1 MTNSEFASISPLAYD
16 ARGIGPTLVLLHAFP
31 LDRTMWTGQLK
42 GLSSD
47 CHVIVPD
54 AFGFGGTPLPSEG
67 WTIDGLADSV
77 ALLLDSIDQ
86 TEPVI
91 LGGLSM
97 GGYVALAFARRHP
110 QRLRGLI
117 LADTRAEPDSAEAK
131 AGRAAMIELGLKSG
145 SSAVIEKMLPNM
157 LSPVSFAERPE
168 VVATVRRIV
177 STQKPESI
185 AAALGALRDRPDA
198 RPGLSTI
205 KVPTLIIVGEDD
217 KITPPDAARTLN
229 SAISQSKL
237 VIISGAGHLSHLEA
251 PEAFNAA
258 IREFVNSL

>member
-1 MTNSEFASISPLAYD
+1 
-16 ARGIGPTLVLLHAFP
+16 
-31 LDRTMWTGQLK
+31 
-42 GLSSD
+42 
-47 CHVIVPD
+47 
-54 AFGFGGTPLPSEG
+54 
-67 WTIDGLADSV
+67 
-77 ALLLDSIDQ
+77 
-86 TEPVI
+86 
-91 LGGLSM
+91 
-97 GGYVALAFARRHP
+97 
-110 QRLRGLI
+110 
-117 LADTRAEPDSAEAK
+117 
-131 AGRAAMIELGLKSG
+131 
-145 SSAVIEKMLPNM
+145 LPNM